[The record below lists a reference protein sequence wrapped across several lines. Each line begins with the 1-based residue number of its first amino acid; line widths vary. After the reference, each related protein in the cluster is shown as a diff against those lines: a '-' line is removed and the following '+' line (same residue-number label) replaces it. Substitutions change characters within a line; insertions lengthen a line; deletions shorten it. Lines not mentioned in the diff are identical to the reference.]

1 MPLETHISALQTIEC
16 GPMTSG
22 RPPLLEPQ
30 VMLLS
35 TENMQSESES
45 EYYYERYGD
54 GAQDLMHE
62 FNPLETD

>member
-1 MPLETHISALQTIEC
+1 
-16 GPMTSG
+16 MTLT